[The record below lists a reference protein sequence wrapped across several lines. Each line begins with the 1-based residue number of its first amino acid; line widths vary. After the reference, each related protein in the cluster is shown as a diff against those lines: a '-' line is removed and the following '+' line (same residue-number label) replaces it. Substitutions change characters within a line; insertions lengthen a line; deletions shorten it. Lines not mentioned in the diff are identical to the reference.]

1 MALDLM
7 HALKSVGSSGQ
18 ITLGK
23 RFAGRRFLIEERAN
37 GELVLRP
44 VKVVAE
50 AAAYANA
57 DSAQPARF
65 RIAEVDRVILPS
77 REERNARR

>member
-1 MALDLM
+1 MTHEEWVM
-7 HALKSVGSSGQ
+7 LKSVGSSGQ

-23 RFAGRRFLIEERAN
+23 RYAGRYFDVEERAN

-44 VKVVAE
+44 VKVLRDTSRADVAAE
-50 AAAYANA
+50 R
-57 DSAQPARF
+57 PAF
-65 RIAEVDRVILPS
+65 EIAEVAEVITPT

>member
-1 MALDLM
+1 M
-7 HALKSVGSSGQ
+7 LKTVGSSGQ

-23 RFAGRRFLIEERAN
+23 RYAGRYFEIEERAN

-44 VKVVAE
+44 VKVLRDTGP
-50 AAAYANA
+50 A
-57 DSAQPARF
+57 DALAGKPAF
-65 RIAEVDRVILPS
+65 EIAEVAELIVPT

>member
-1 MALDLM
+1 MVHEVRSM
-7 HALKSVGSSGQ
+7 LKSVGSSGQ

-23 RFAGRRFLIEERAN
+23 RFAGRYFEIEERAN

-44 VKVVAE
+44 VKVLRDTGQAE
-50 AAAYANA
+50 AAA
-57 DSAQPARF
+57 DKPAF
-65 RIAEVDRVILPS
+65 EIAEVDEVILPS

>member
-1 MALDLM
+1 M
-7 HALKSVGSSGQ
+7 LKSVGSSGQ

-23 RFAGRRFLIEERAN
+23 RYAGRYFEIEERPN

-44 VKVVAE
+44 VKVLRDTGSSDPVAAKPAFDIVEVAE
-50 AAAYANA
+50 
-57 DSAQPARF
+57 
-65 RIAEVDRVILPS
+65 VIMPT

>member
-1 MALDLM
+1 MVHEEWAM
-7 HALKSVGSSGQ
+7 LKTVGSSGQ

-23 RFAGRRFLIEERAN
+23 RYAGRYFEFEERAN

-44 VKVVAE
+44 VKVLRDTGQAE
-50 AAAYANA
+50 VTTEK
-57 DSAQPARF
+57 PAF
-65 RIAEVDRVILPS
+65 EIAEVAVVIMPT

>member
-1 MALDLM
+1 M
-7 HALKSVGSSGQ
+7 LKTVGSSGQ

-23 RFAGRRFLIEERAN
+23 RYAGRYFEIEERAN

-44 VKVVAE
+44 VKVLRDTGE
-50 AAAYANA
+50 ADA
-57 DSAQPARF
+57 SVEKPAF
-65 RIAEVDRVILPS
+65 EIAEVAEVIMPT